1 MNKDF
6 KELLLADKLSKLN
19 STQACIETLSH
30 WCIFNRSNAEQ
41 VVSTWKKQF
50 DKSDIYQKVPLL
62 YLANDIMQN
71 SKRNG
76 NEFVIEF
83 WNVLP
88 QALKVV
94 LAENNDKGN
103 RAVSKLF
110 EVWEVR
116 NVFGSRV
123 QNLKDV
129 MLGEGTPPPLEF
141 SKKRSRSVK
150 VMKRDS
156 VKILKRDSRSIK
168 SKLSLGGMAEK
179 IVSAFHLVLSEQ
191 ANEDEEMSNCK
202 TAVQRVRKME
212 KDVDIACTTPKDP
225 KRKTLVKGLEEQQD
239 LLKHC
244 IEKLKL
250 VEASRVALVSQL
262 KEALH
267 EQESE
272 LENVRTQMQVAQAQI
287 EEASN
292 MQKRLDN
299 EDSSQ
304 DTSFKRTSGIDTAS
318 QSEAATKKSAAAIA
332 AEVADKLT
340 ASSSSQ
346 LIMRSVLS
354 TFAAEEAK
362 SARLTSESTSN
373 SMISMPSSDGH
384 VFMPAQ
390 QLTAVP
396 NHSYPSVL
404 VTQPTMHNAAP
415 SMQGQ
420 YHSYSNP
427 SPQQYVQSTGG
438 VISPYGYGSIP
449 PLQPA
454 PPPPPFPNHTMQ
466 TTQQQPVP
474 TFSNHTMQTTQ
485 QQPVPTFTN
494 HTMQTTQQ
502 QPVPTFTNHTM
513 QTTQQQPVPAYR
525 NHTMQITQ
533 QQRGPIHVPVPPSFR
548 PLQPSGMMYYAN
560 Y

>member
-1 MNKDF
+1 MNTNRDF
-6 KELLLADKLSKLN
+6 KELILADKLSKLTN
-19 STQACIETLSH
+19 SQQCIETLSH
-30 WCIFNRSNAEQ
+30 WCIFHRSNAEQ
-41 VVSTWKKQF
+41 VVSTWKIQF
-50 DKSDIYQKVPLL
+50 DKSDINHKIPLL
-62 YLANDIMQN
+62 YVANDIMQN

-83 WNVLP
+83 WKVLP
-88 QALKVV
+88 AALKDVI
-94 LAENNDKGN
+94 AINDDRGN
-103 RAVSKLF
+103 HAVYRLF
-110 EVWEVR
+110 EVWEGR

-123 QNLKDV
+123 QNLKDL
-129 MLGEGTPPPLEF
+129 MLGEGAPPPLEF
-141 SKKRSRSVK
+141 GKKRSRSVR

-168 SKLSLGGMAEK
+168 SKMSIGGMAEK

-191 ANEDEEMSNCK
+191 ANEDAEMSNCK
-202 TAVQRVRKME
+202 SAVQRVRKIE
-212 KDVDIACTTPKDP
+212 KDVDIACTIAKDP
-225 KRKTLVKGLEEQQD
+225 KRKTLMKDLEEQQN

-244 IEKLKL
+244 IEKLKI

-262 KEALH
+262 KEALL

-299 EDSSQ
+299 EDPSQ
-304 DTSFKRTSGIDTAS
+304 NASFKRTSGTDAAS

-346 LIMRSVLS
+346 LIMSSVLS
-354 TFAAEEAK
+354 TFVAEEAK
-362 SARLTSESTSN
+362 SARLTTESTSN
-373 SMISMPSSDGH
+373 SMISTPSSDAH

-415 SMQGQ
+415 SLQGQ
-420 YHSYSNP
+420 YHLYSNP
-427 SPQQYVQSTGG
+427 SSQQYVQSTGG
-438 VISPYGYGSIP
+438 VVSQYGYGSIP
-449 PLQPA
+449 PLQQA
-454 PPPPPFPNHTMQ
+454 PPPPPFTNQTMQ
-466 TTQQQPVP
+466 I
-474 TFSNHTMQTTQ
+474 TQ

-502 QPVPTFTNHTM
+502 QPVPTFTNHRM
-513 QTTQQQPVPAYR
+513 HTTQQQPVPGYR

-533 QQRGPIHVPVPPSFR
+533 QQPQPVPIHVPVPPSFR

-560 Y
+560 H

>member
-6 KELLLADKLSKLN
+6 QELILADKLSKLN
-19 STQACIETLSH
+19 SSQAAIETLSH

-41 VVSTWKKQF
+41 VVSTWKIQF
-50 DKSDIYQKVPLL
+50 DKSDIERQIPLL

-83 WNVLP
+83 WKVLS
-88 QALKVV
+88 AAVKDV
-94 LAENNDKGN
+94 LAKNNDKGN
-103 RAVSKLF
+103 RTVARLL
-110 EVWEVR
+110 EVWGER
-116 NVFGSRV
+116 NVFGSHV
-123 QNLKDV
+123 QNLKDI
-129 MLGEGTPPPLEF
+129 MLGEGSPPPLELG
-141 SKKRSRSVK
+141 KKRSRSVK

-168 SKLSLGGMAEK
+168 SKLSIGGTTEK

-191 ANEDEEMSNCK
+191 ANEDEDMSNCK
-202 TAVQRVRKME
+202 SAVQRVRKIE
-212 KDVDIACTTPKDP
+212 KDVDIACTTASAKDP
-225 KRKTLVKGLEEQQD
+225 KRKTLMKDLEEQQN
-239 LLKHC
+239 LLKRC

-250 VEASRVALVSQL
+250 VEASRAALVYQL
-262 KEALH
+262 KEALL

-272 LENVRTQMQVAQAQI
+272 LESVRTQMQVAQAQI

-299 EDSSQ
+299 EDPSQ
-304 DTSFKRTSGIDTAS
+304 DASFKRTSSTDAAS

-373 SMISMPSSDGH
+373 SMISMPSSDAH

-390 QLTAVP
+390 QLNAVP

-420 YHSYSNP
+420 YHLYSNP

-438 VISPYGYGSIP
+438 VISPYGYGSVP

-454 PPPPPFPNHTMQ
+454 PPPPPFT
-466 TTQQQPVP
+466 
-474 TFSNHTMQTTQ
+474 NHTMQTTQ

-513 QTTQQQPVPAYR
+513 HTTQQQPGPAYR

-533 QQRGPIHVPVPPSFR
+533 QHPVPIHVPVPPSFR
-548 PLQPSGMMYYAN
+548 PLQPSGTMYYVN
-560 Y
+560 H

>member
-1 MNKDF
+1 MNRDF
-6 KELLLADKLSKLN
+6 KELILADKLSKL
-19 STQACIETLSH
+19 SRSQQCIETLSH

-50 DKSDIYQKVPLL
+50 DKSDVVHRIPLL

-83 WNVLP
+83 WKVLP
-88 QALKVV
+88 AALKDVI
-94 LAENNDKGN
+94 ATNDDRGK
-103 RAVSKLF
+103 REVSRLF
-110 EVWEVR
+110 EVWEGR

-123 QNLKDV
+123 QNLKDL
-129 MLGEGTPPPLEF
+129 MLGEGAPPPLEF
-141 SKKRSRSVK
+141 GKKRPRSVR

-168 SKLSLGGMAEK
+168 SKLSIGGTTEK

-191 ANEDEEMSNCK
+191 ANEDAEMSNCK
-202 TAVQRVRKME
+202 SAVQRVRKIE
-212 KDVDIACTTPKDP
+212 KDVDVACTIAKDP
-225 KRKTLVKGLEEQQD
+225 KRKTLMKDLEEQQN

-244 IEKLKL
+244 IEKLKI
-250 VEASRVALVSQL
+250 VEASRVALVSEL
-262 KEALH
+262 KEALL

-304 DTSFKRTSGIDTAS
+304 NASFKRTSGTDAAS

-346 LIMRSVLS
+346 LIMSSVLS
-354 TFAAEEAK
+354 TFVAEEAK

-373 SMISMPSSDGH
+373 SMISMPNSDAH

-404 VTQPTMHNAAP
+404 VTQPTMHNTAP
-415 SMQGQ
+415 SLQGQ
-420 YHSYSNP
+420 YHLYSNP

-454 PPPPPFPNHTMQ
+454 PPPPPFTNQTMQ
-466 TTQQQPVP
+466 I
-474 TFSNHTMQTTQ
+474 TQ

-502 QPVPTFTNHTM
+502 QPVPTFTNHRM
-513 QTTQQQPVPAYR
+513 QTTQQQPVPGYR

-533 QQRGPIHVPVPPSFR
+533 QQPQPVPIHVPVPPSFR

-560 Y
+560 H